1 VGAGEMNKQI
11 PKGQKSIPNGAKDC
25 TQSWWDLEL
34 DISTIAENIMNSLG
48 FEIISDEDA
57 NTWHQDY
64 QFSKKGW
71 EESKSKIIKEIRS
84 LSERCK
90 AQRDLDLKAQEE
102 EYTKHLEM
110 LHKRWDVPK
119 DEFGYINTC
128 RLCKRPCMESDE
140 DICFNCNFAQEK
152 QAKDIFKTF
161 DSLITTFELFMDYPE
176 AQEEY
181 DDLRKRFNQRKFQN
195 VNR

>member
-1 VGAGEMNKQI
+1 MTKVKSDWWGQELANIKKYFEFYDATERQIGRLKQI
-11 PKGQKSIPNGAKDC
+11 
-25 TQSWWDLEL
+25 E
-34 DISTIAENIMNSLG
+34 
-48 FEIISDEDA
+48 F
-57 NTWHQDY
+57 
-64 QFSKKGW
+64 
-71 EESKSKIIKEIRS
+71 
-84 LSERCK
+84 ERCK
-90 AQRDLDLKAQEE
+90 AQATKDLKAQEE

-110 LHKRWDVPK
+110 LYKRWDVPK

-152 QAKDIFKTF
+152 QAKEIFKAF

-195 VNR
+195 VN